1 MKERKTFEL
10 HFIGDKTILIEE
22 GESILEA
29 SLKAGIPH
37 YHTCGGNAR
46 CSTCRILVSKG
57 KENLSGVNK
66 KEAELR
72 RQLHFPNN
80 TRLACQTFVE
90 RGPVTIHRII
100 RDLSDI
106 SLYVDQT
113 ETAFDELGE
122 EKELVLF
129 FLDIRDFTPFM
140 ETFLAFDVIHILRK
154 LFSLFRTCIE
164 NSGGKI
170 IETAGDGLYA
180 VFGLKCPGDKAAAD
194 AIESGFAIFKELDN
208 FNKEYVEKYFRHRFH
223 IGIGLHYGNVI
234 VGNVG
239 LGINNNLT
247 VMGLP
252 VNIASRIQTATKDLN
267 NSFLASDKVVRLL
280 KSKNYPVTLLWMKGI
295 KDPIKVHL
303 LGKPYYASSSFAI
316 RETSNKQK

>member
-1 MKERKTFEL
+1 MNKRKTF
-10 HFIGDKTILIEE
+10 HIQFVGDKAIHIEE
-22 GESILEA
+22 GESILDA
-29 SLKAGIPH
+29 ALKAGIPH

-57 KENLSGVNK
+57 AENLSAVNE
-66 KEAELR
+66 KEAALR
-72 RQLHFPNN
+72 EQLHFPKN
-80 TRLACQTFVE
+80 TRLACQTYVE
-90 RGPVTIHRII
+90 KGSVGVHRII

-106 SLYVDQT
+106 TLYVGKG
-113 ETAFDELGE
+113 ESGFDDLGE

-154 LFSLFRTCIE
+154 LFTLFRTCIE
-164 NSGGKI
+164 ASNGKI

-180 VFGLKCPGDKAAAD
+180 VFGLNDPIKTGAIAAV
-194 AIESGFAIFKELDN
+194 ETGFNIFKEMEKFNDN
-208 FNKEYVEKYFRHRFH
+208 YVEKYFQHRFR
-223 IGIGLHYGNVI
+223 IGIGLHLGSVI

-252 VNIASRIQTATKDLN
+252 VNIAARIQTATKDLN
-267 NSFLASDKVVRLL
+267 NSFIASATILELL
-280 KSKNYPVTLLWMKGI
+280 EK
-295 KDPIKVHL
+295 KD
-303 LGKPYYASSSFAI
+303 SFF
-316 RETSNKQK
+316 